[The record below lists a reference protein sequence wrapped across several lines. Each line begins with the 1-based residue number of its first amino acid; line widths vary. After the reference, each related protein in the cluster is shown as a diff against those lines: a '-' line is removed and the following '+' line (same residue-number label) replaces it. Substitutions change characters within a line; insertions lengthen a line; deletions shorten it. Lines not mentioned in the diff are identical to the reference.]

1 MNENETIIDIGAELI
16 SAGEG
21 RVAYRVRRGDECVPV
36 TFADIARRMFAAHSR
51 DVLAA
56 VQEAGRIHAACVR
69 AGCVHAGEAVCP
81 GGSAPGECDRYAK
94 KEARDE

>member
-1 MNENETIIDIGAELI
+1 MNENETIIDIGTELL

-36 TFADIARRMFAAHSR
+36 SFADIARRMFAAHSR
-51 DVLAA
+51 DVLSA
-56 VQEAGRIHAACVR
+56 VQDAGRIHAACVR
-69 AGCVHAGEAVCP
+69 AGCVHAAEAVCP
-81 GGSAPGECDRYAK
+81 GGATPRDCDRYT